1 MDRREGDHLRI
12 LSPTVFQVAVELR
25 PLHEM
30 TMVLLSKCLF
40 CVLVLF
46 IRMYKPARVL
56 SETQLVS
63 HLSRVFQSSAAEA
76 RVSLQLNK
84 NAVGCTEC
92 LPLY

>member
-12 LSPTVFQVAVELR
+12 LSTTVFQVAVELR

-63 HLSRVFQSSAAEA
+63 HLSIECFSQAQQRHVLVCSSI
-76 RVSLQLNK
+76 RML
-84 NAVGCTEC
+84 
-92 LPLY
+92 